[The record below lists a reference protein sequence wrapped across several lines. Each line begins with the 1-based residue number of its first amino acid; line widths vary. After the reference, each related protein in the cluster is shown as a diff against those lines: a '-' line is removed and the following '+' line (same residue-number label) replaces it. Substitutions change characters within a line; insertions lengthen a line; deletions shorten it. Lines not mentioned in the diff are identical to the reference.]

1 MFQGFVDFLIAIF
14 GLIVGAGG
22 GVLFYSQRKKTMII
36 DNESKLAAE
45 WEKLYREQKS
55 IADTN
60 SGKIADLSE
69 KVYKL
74 EARIDNDR
82 PYLCFDRNCEK
93 RKHSV
98 TD

>member
-1 MFQGFVDFLIAIF
+1 MFQGFVDVFTAIL
-14 GLIVGAGG
+14 GMVVGAGG

-36 DNESKLAAE
+36 ENESKLATE

-98 TD
+98 TY